1 MTLTSDRATKGLYEK
16 YISMIKR
23 VTTKTMGGFSPAHPL
38 NHQQTGLKQHKVVV
52 GCQKWWNIL
61 QIWNKKWWFKRMLA
75 NLFRTSLFHRY
86 WWKQMADIE
95 ATLGP
100 ARKDDGKTS
109 AQHINHSPR
118 SAQWFSAHSM
128 PAFGNNFE
136 DQKQSCVLVFP
147 ATTTWA
153 MSMLFLPNLY
163 SLHLPCVPISI
174 HVLLDFPHSTS
185 AVYLH
190 ILVEKL
196 LYTSTW
202 QNVLFSTWL
211 QQVNLFYS

>member
-23 VTTKTMGGFSPAHPL
+23 VTTKRWGIQPGSPVESPTDRIKTAQGGGWLP
-38 NHQQTGLKQHKVVV
+38 
-52 GCQKWWNIL
+52 KWWNIL

-75 NLFRTSLFHRY
+75 NLFRTSLFYRY

-118 SAQWFSAHSM
+118 SAS
-128 PAFGNNFE
+128 
-136 DQKQSCVLVFP
+136 D
-147 ATTTWA
+147 
-153 MSMLFLPNLY
+153 FLHIRC
-163 SLHLPCVPISI
+163 LHLATILRIRNNLVCSYFQPLRLEPCPCCFYPICTAYIS
-174 HVLLDFPHSTS
+174 HVFQSVSTSCWIFPHSTS